1 MQQKAFTL
9 AEVLITLAI
18 IGVVAAVTMPT
29 LIAKYQ
35 EKAWKTSADVF
46 DRKLTEALNLMN
58 TNDELVGYKNT
69 EEFVQAFSKYVKI
82 AKVCNEDNLDSCW
95 IKGES
100 GRTILYLSKNNNRK
114 VDEIKLV
121 RTCTGLGL
129 KEAKDIVDKVYS
141 GIPQTITCNDKAASK
156 RFIED
161 FKATGIAEQNDD
173 IGELCKN
180 EFCNSGKSSINADDL
195 INKLGGNK
203 IQAIKFIRECTG
215 LGLREAK
222 DLVESGTVYCDD
234 PNKLANLGL
243 EVSNANINSINSTN
257 VIIFADGN
265 QALLQYNANCTKV
278 DLGFNK
284 CVGVVY
290 DTTGNKKPNVIG
302 KDRGVLIK

>member
-1 MQQKAFTL
+1 MRQKAFTL

-18 IGVVAAVTMPT
+18 IGIVAAVTIPT

-58 TNDELVGYKNT
+58 TNDELVGYKNA

-82 AKVCNEDNLDSCW
+82 AKVCNKDNIDNCW

-100 GRTILYLSKNNNRK
+100 DDAALVLSKNNGQK
-114 VDEIKLV
+114 VPEIKLV
-121 RTCTGLGL
+121 KTCTGLGL
-129 KEAKDIVDKVYS
+129 KESKNIIEKVYA
-141 GIPQTITCNDKAASK
+141 GIPQTITCKDEVAKK
-156 RFIED
+156 QFIED
-161 FKATGIAEQNDD
+161 FGATKTAGSNDD
-173 IGELCKN
+173 LGELCKN
-180 EFCNSGKSSINADDL
+180 GFCITSGSIPADAL
-195 INKLGGNK
+195 INKLGGSK
-203 IQAIKFIRECTG
+203 LQAIKFIRECTE
-215 LGLREAK
+215 LGLKEAK
-222 DLVESGTVYCDD
+222 DLVDSGTVYCNDSS
-234 PNKLANLGL
+234 KLANLGL
-243 EVSNANINSINSTN
+243 VANNPN

-265 QALLQYNANCTKV
+265 QVLLQYNPNCTKV

-290 DTTGNKKPNVIG
+290 DTTGAKKPNVIG

>member
-1 MQQKAFTL
+1 MRQKAFTL

-18 IGVVAAVTMPT
+18 IGVVAAVTIPT

-69 EEFVQAFSKYVKI
+69 EEFVKAFSKYVKI

-100 GRTILYLSKNNNRK
+100 KDATTLVLSKNNGQK
-114 VDEIKLV
+114 VQEIKLV
-121 RTCTGLGL
+121 KECTGLGL
-129 KEAKDIVDKVYS
+129 KESKDIIDKVYA
-141 GIPQTITCNDKAASK
+141 GIPQTITCNDKAAK
-156 RFIED
+156 KQFIED
-161 FKATGIAEQNDD
+161 FGASGIAGPNDD
-173 IGELCKN
+173 LGELCKN
-180 EFCNSGKSSINADDL
+180 GFCITSSSITADAL

-203 IQAIKFIRECTG
+203 LQAIKFIRECSG
-215 LGLREAK
+215 LGLKEAK
-222 DLVESGTVYCDD
+222 ELVDSGTVYCNDSS
-234 PNKLANLGL
+234 KLANLGL
-243 EVSNANINSINSTN
+243 VASNAN

-265 QALLQYNANCTKV
+265 QVLLQYNPNCTKV

-290 DTTGNKKPNVIG
+290 DTTGAKKPNVIG

>member
-1 MQQKAFTL
+1 MRQKAFTL

-18 IGVVAAVTMPT
+18 IGIVAAVTIPT

-82 AKVCNEDNLDSCW
+82 AKVCNKDNIDNCW
-95 IKGES
+95 IKGEPVGS
-100 GRTILYLSKNNNRK
+100 AITLSHQQCSTSTEK
-114 VDEIKLV
+114 IKMIKAIK
-121 RTCTGLGL
+121 TSYNLGL
-129 KEAKDIVDKVYS
+129 KEAKDIIDKACS
-141 GIPQTITCNDKAASK
+141 GTPQTLDNNIIIQLGKLGANGNYNPNN
-156 RFIED
+156 EM
-161 FKATGIAEQNDD
+161 
-173 IGELCKN
+173 GELCKN
-180 EFCNSGKSSINADDL
+180 GFCSNSIPADVL

-203 IQAIKFIRECTG
+203 IQAIKFIKSCAN
-215 LGLREAK
+215 LDLRGAR
-222 DLVESGTVYCDD
+222 DLVDSGTVYCND
-234 PNKLANLGL
+234 PNELVNLGL
-243 EVSNANINSINSTN
+243 VVSNAN

-265 QALLQYNANCTKV
+265 QVLLQYNPNCTKV

-290 DTTGNKKPNVIG
+290 DTTGAKKPNVIG